1 VKFEEP
7 KSKTGKPMLGMTI
20 AYYANNRASSRWFLN
35 ELSAQNMT
43 YSEAA
48 KAVGFKIG
56 TIRKYC
62 HRYSITLKPSADP
75 RDEVVTIPPDFY
87 SKQINKHN
95 ALSRKWSQ
103 S

>member
-1 VKFEEP
+1 MAGNKYVNNFEQAMQ
-7 KSKTGKPMLGMTI
+7 TRFGKN
-20 AYYANNRASSRWFLN
+20 AEAVLN
-35 ELSAQNMT
+35 ELSVQKMT

-62 HRYSITLKPSADP
+62 HRYNIALKPSADP

-95 ALSRKWSQ
+95 ALSRKWSL

>member
-1 VKFEEP
+1 MAGNQYTNNFEKVMQNRFG
-7 KSKTGKPMLGMTI
+7 KSAETV
-20 AYYANNRASSRWFLN
+20 LN

-43 YSEAA
+43 YSQAA

-75 RDEVVTIPPDFY
+75 RDEVVTIPPDFH

-95 ALSRKWSQ
+95 ALSRKWSLN
-103 S
+103 

>member
-1 VKFEEP
+1 MAGNKYVNNFEQVMQKRFD
-7 KSKTGKPMLGMTI
+7 KSAETV
-20 AYYANNRASSRWFLN
+20 LN
-35 ELSAQNMT
+35 DLAAKNMT
-43 YSEAA
+43 YNEAA

-62 HRYSITLKPSADP
+62 HRYNISLKPSPDP
-75 RDEVVTIPPDFY
+75 RNKVETISPEFY

>member
-1 VKFEEP
+1 MAGNKYVNNFEKVMQNRFG
-7 KSKTGKPMLGMTI
+7 KSAETV
-20 AYYANNRASSRWFLN
+20 LN

-43 YSEAA
+43 YSQAA

-62 HRYSITLKPSADP
+62 NRYNISLKPSPDP
-75 RDEVVTIPPDFY
+75 RNEVETISPNFH

-95 ALSRKWSQ
+95 ALSRKWSLN
-103 S
+103 